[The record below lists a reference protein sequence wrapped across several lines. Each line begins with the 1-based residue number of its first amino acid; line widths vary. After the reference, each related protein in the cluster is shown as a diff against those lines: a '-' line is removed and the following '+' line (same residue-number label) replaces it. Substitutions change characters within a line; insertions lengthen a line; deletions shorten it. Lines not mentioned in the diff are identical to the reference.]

1 MPRPAS
7 QLHSGFAFLA
17 LFALLVLAPMAAFAQ
32 SHAGGLKVGTTGIG
46 AEYSYAFLPKYGVRA
61 NLNFG
66 SYERTETVSGFEA
79 VGKVGFRSLMLLAD
93 AHPYRNGFR
102 LSAGLMLNRNRPE
115 AVARPI
121 DPVVRIN
128 GRDYPAAAVDNV
140 SGEVKFQSLSPYFGV
155 GWGAAPLAGAGPFI
169 SFDFGVL
176 YQRPQGS
183 LSVVCG
189 PAATADDCARLQA
202 DVKAQER
209 TLNEDLRDIKM
220 WPVLTLGVGYRF

>member
-1 MPRPAS
+1 MHRPARL
-7 QLHSGFAFLA
+7 LHLLA
-17 LFALLVLAPMAAFAQ
+17 ALLLVGPVGAHAQ
-32 SHAGGLKVGTTGIG
+32 SHAGGVKVGTTGIG
-46 AEYSYAFLPKYGVRA
+46 AEYSYAFLPRYGVRA

-102 LSAGLMLNRNRPE
+102 LSAGLMFNRNRPE

-140 SGEVKFQSLSPYFGV
+140 SGEVTFQKLSPYFGV
-155 GWGAAPLAGAGPFI
+155 GWGAAPLAGPGPFI

-183 LSVVCG
+183 LSAVCG
-189 PAATADDCARLQA
+189 PAATAQDCASLQRDA
-202 DVKAQER
+202 QAQER

>member
-1 MPRPAS
+1 MPRPACLLQS
-7 QLHSGFAFLA
+7 LAALVVVFLA
-17 LFALLVLAPMAAFAQ
+17 PSAAFAQ
-32 SHAGGLKVGTTGIG
+32 SSHAGGVKVGTTGIG

-79 VGKVGFRSLMLLAD
+79 VGKIGFRSLMLLAD

-102 LSAGLMLNRNRPE
+102 LSAGLMLNRNQPE

-128 GRDYPAAAVDNV
+128 GRDYPAAAVDTV
-140 SGEVKFQSLSPYFGV
+140 SGEVKFQRLSPYFGV
-155 GWGAAPLAGAGPFI
+155 GWGAAPLAGPGPFI

-176 YQRPQGS
+176 YQRPQGT

-189 PAATADDCARLQA
+189 PAATAADCARLQG

-220 WPVLTLGVGYRF
+220 WPVLNLGVGYRF